1 MELFRQPEPVDLSV
15 VIPVFNESANVAPL
29 LARLTPVLE
38 RLTPAWEV
46 VFVDDGSRDDTAA
59 VVAAHHAGEPR
70 IGAVS
75 FSRNF
80 GKEIAIAAGLDHA
93 EGRAVVIM
101 DADLQHPPELI
112 ATFWE
117 RWQEGNVM
125 VYAQRTDRDDES
137 AMRRG
142 FARLFYRRAPATSA

>member
-1 MELFRQPEPVDLSV
+1 MELFRHPEPVDLSV

-46 VFVDDGSRDDTAA
+46 VFVDDGSHDDTAA
-59 VVAAHHAGEPR
+59 VVAAHHAAEPR

-80 GKEIAIAAGLDHA
+80 GKE
-93 EGRAVVIM
+93 
-101 DADLQHPPELI
+101 
-112 ATFWE
+112 
-117 RWQEGNVM
+117 
-125 VYAQRTDRDDES
+125 
-137 AMRRG
+137 
-142 FARLFYRRAPATSA
+142 